1 MNEKNIPDDI
11 NLKSLEELT
20 ELADKIIKNLENEK
34 DLEKSKE
41 LYQKLLKLNN
51 LIEKK
56 FQINSKEI
64 TEKTKSKITQIKKN
78 EKKIKKNS

>member
-11 NLKSLEELT
+11 NLKSLNELT

-34 DLEKSKE
+34 DLEKSVNE
-41 LYQKLLKLNN
+41 YQKLLNLNK

-56 FQINSKEI
+56 FYESNKAISKKTNFQIEEI
-64 TEKTKSKITQIKKN
+64 KQKKNAKKTK
-78 EKKIKKNS
+78 